1 MGLLKPAFAAEA
13 RWQAETFGDDA
24 ARAAA
29 IKKLDEE
36 SGSAPVVIYTYGLS
50 PFSTEALRFL
60 DETGCKYRKIEL
72 GPEWFHGLFD

>member
-36 SGSAPVVIYTYGLS
+36 AGSAPVAESGR
-50 PFSTEALRFL
+50 LRPS
-60 DETGCKYRKIEL
+60 GAAS
-72 GPEWFHGLFD
+72 

>member
-1 MGLLKPAFAAEA
+1 MPAL
-13 RWQAETFGDDA
+13 RVQ
-24 ARAAA
+24 
-29 IKKLDEE
+29 I
-36 SGSAPVVIYTYGLS
+36 PQVVIYTYGLS